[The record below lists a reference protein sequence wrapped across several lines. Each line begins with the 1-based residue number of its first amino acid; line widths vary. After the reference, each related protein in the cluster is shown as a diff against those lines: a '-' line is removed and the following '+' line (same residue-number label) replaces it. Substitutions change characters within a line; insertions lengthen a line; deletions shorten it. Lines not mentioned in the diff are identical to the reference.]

1 MANLRI
7 VVSQRDYKILDEDAH
22 RLICEGISSYR
33 RALML
38 YERLIRLQEGELA
51 WPSAGF
57 AP

>member
-1 MANLRI
+1 MARLRI
-7 VVSQRDYKILDEDAH
+7 VVSQRDYKIVDEDDR

-51 WPSAGF
+51 WPSADS
-57 AP
+57 AA